1 MEQGQKISL
10 VEIILMNMIVIP
22 ADLFE
27 LVATPCAVIPI
38 IGQILLVLKWIVAG
52 TSWLIIQFWLIMKG
66 LKGLWFLGGG
76 LLDGI
81 ANFLAIDIPFGKTA
95 SLNLTIYLDNH
106 PKIAQVA
113 QIAGAAAGKPELPAP
128 GK

>member
-1 MEQGQKISL
+1 
-10 VEIILMNMIVIP
+10 MIVIP

-27 LVATPCAVIPI
+27 LVATLCVAIPV
-38 IGQILLVLKWIVAG
+38 IGQILLVARWIVAG

-66 LKGLWFLGGG
+66 IKGLWFLGGS

-95 SLNLTIYLDNH
+95 SLNLTIYLANH
-106 PKIAQVA
+106 PKISQVAQVA
-113 QIAGAAAGKPELPAP
+113 GAVAGKPGLPTP
-128 GK
+128 KI